1 MASQAQIQT
10 EVNNFL
16 TQPATYIDPV
26 SGQTVIDPARATAQA
41 QKQQMASLQSAI
53 NTVNSRLLLPLL
65 NIIL

>member
-16 TQPATYIDPV
+16 TQPATWTDAV
-26 SGQTVIDPARATAQA
+26 SGQVVIDPSKAAAQS

-53 NTVNSRLLLPLL
+53 NTINGKLLLPIL
-65 NIIL
+65 NVIL